1 MRHTAF
7 KTVLVDTL
15 EIGYEESGSNS
26 GNPIIL
32 LHGFPDDARAW
43 DDVVGHLVVD
53 GFRTLVPYL
62 RGFGPSR
69 FHDADTMRSGQQAA
83 LAQDLNG
90 LIDVLDLQ
98 QPILVGYD
106 WGARAACTTAAL
118 WPAKIGGL
126 IPIGGYNIES
136 FTLDRE
142 PAPARCEHKAW
153 YQWYFQTERGKVGL
167 QRNRHD
173 ICRLLWQLW
182 CPNWMFSD
190 AAFDE
195 TARSFD
201 NPDFVDVVI
210 HSYRYRHGAAVGDP
224 NLETI
229 EKHLSTRPMIE
240 VPTIVLHGE
249 GDTIHP
255 PEMSEAQEKFF
266 PAHYE
271 RRVIPLAGHLFP
283 REAPEPVVIA
293 ARDLKRIRGARSN
306 LRS

>member
-1 MRHTAF
+1 MSQTAL
-7 KTVLVDTL
+7 KTVLVDAL
-15 EIGYEESGSNS
+15 EIAYEESGPNS

-43 DDVVGHLVVD
+43 DAVVGHLVVD
-53 GFRTLVPYL
+53 GFRTIVPYL

-69 FHDADTMRSGQQAA
+69 FQDTDTMRSGQQAA

-90 LIDVLDLQ
+90 LIDLLDLQ

-126 IPIGGYNIES
+126 IPIGGYNIET

-142 PAPARCEHKAW
+142 PAPARSEHKAW
-153 YQWYFQTERGKVGL
+153 YQWYFQTERGKAGL
-167 QRNRHD
+167 QRNRRD
-173 ICRLLWQLW
+173 VCRLLWELW
-182 CPNWMFSD
+182 CPNWKFSD
-190 AAFDE
+190 ATFDE

-201 NPDFVDVVI
+201 NPDFVEVVI
-210 HSYRYRHGAAVGDP
+210 HSYRYRHGAAGGDP

-229 EKHLSTRPMIE
+229 EKQLSIRPKIE

-266 PAHYE
+266 PTHYE

-293 ARDLKRIRGARSN
+293 AQDLKRVRAVLSN
-306 LRS
+306 RQS